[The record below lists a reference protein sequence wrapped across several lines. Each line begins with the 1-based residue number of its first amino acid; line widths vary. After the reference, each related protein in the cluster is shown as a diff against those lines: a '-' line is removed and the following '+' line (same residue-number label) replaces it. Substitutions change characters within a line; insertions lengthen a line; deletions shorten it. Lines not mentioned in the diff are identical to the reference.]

1 MDRQIVFD
9 PRGEGKRFVWMVAPE
24 RQIQRRLASVNQG
37 STQNQPLRLNQPR
50 GGVPAMSKHLA
61 ARGPPRGEVGK
72 RSLIGPMCT
81 MHEVVADLFM
91 ISSSELIQW
100 IYCHIVSRK

>member
-50 GGVPAMSKHLA
+50 GGGSCYEQAPRST
-61 ARGPPRGEVGK
+61 RPPPGGGWQTKFDWTNV
-72 RSLIGPMCT
+72 
-81 MHEVVADLFM
+81 HHA
-91 ISSSELIQW
+91 
-100 IYCHIVSRK
+100 